1 MAEERDVGAARDGA
15 GDERLDAW
23 RKRIDLIDDQLMRL
37 LNSRS
42 ACAVEIGHIKKALGL
57 PVYSPEREARIL
69 ERVTRENPGPLDQGA
84 VRRVFE
90 RIIDESRRL
99 ERLAAETDESTGRP
113 SLERPQGGPPSAE
126 PGFTPG
132 EAE

>member
-1 MAEERDVGAARDGA
+1 MAEDRDVKAPRAGA
-15 GDERLDAW
+15 GASELETW
-23 RKRIDLIDDQLMRL
+23 RRRIDGIDDQLIRL

-42 ACAVEIGHIKKALGL
+42 ACAVEVGRIKRAQGL
-57 PVYSPEREARIL
+57 PIYAPEREAWIL
-69 ERVTRENPGPLDQGA
+69 DRVMRENPGPLEPLA

-99 ERLAAETDESTGRP
+99 ERLSADAEQEGPGDE
-113 SLERPQGGPPSAE
+113 
-126 PGFTPG
+126 G